1 MKLCS
6 KGSRDEV
13 RGDDGAVH
21 GDVAVHG
28 GLHDAGV
35 RHDAVLHVHGLRV
48 LRVLRVVVALFRY
61 FCFENRAVGS
71 NSYRQ
76 LNPYCQGKSNQ
87 DLPHKDKY
95 YLICVVLLAN
105 R

>member
-1 MKLCS
+1 MMGRS
-6 KGSRDEV
+6 MVMWRSMVASMMRGSAMMRSSMSMASGSSGSSVWWWHYSDIF
-13 RGDDGAVH
+13 AN
-21 GDVAVHG
+21 
-28 GLHDAGV
+28 
-35 RHDAVLHVHGLRV
+35 
-48 LRVLRVVVALFRY
+48 
-61 FCFENRAVGS
+61 FENRAVGS